1 MEVEVISHTPE
12 PEALVARA
20 AALCYSKEDKKPQK
34 EKVKPFME
42 KLLKMGHMSPFEHIS
57 FTFRISGVSRVLS
70 HQLVRHRIASYSQ
83 QSQRYVFFDKASYVI
98 PKSIKDKG
106 MDKEFSKKI
115 EEMVDFYRFL
125 VKQGIPKEDAR
136 YILPSSFTT
145 SLIMTMNARELI
157 HFFRLRCC
165 NRAQWEIRDMA
176 ERMLFLVK
184 NIAPNIFFNSGPP
197 CVIGPCPEGELS
209 CGKPRKSEI

>member
-1 MEVEVISHTPE
+1 MEVEIIASTKE

-20 AALCYSKEDKKPQK
+20 AKLCYAKEDKKPKK
-34 EKVKPFME
+34 EEIKPFIE
-42 KLLKMGHMSPFEHIS
+42 KLLKIGHTSPFEHIS

-70 HQLVRHRIASYSQ
+70 HQLVRHRLASYSQ

-98 PKSIKDKG
+98 PNSIKEKG
-106 MDKEFSKKI
+106 LDKEFSEKI
-115 EEMVDFYRFL
+115 EEMVGFYKKL
-125 VKQGIPKEDAR
+125 VDKGIPKEDAR

-145 SLIMTMNARELI
+145 RLIMTMNARELM

-176 ERMLFLVK
+176 DKMLSLVK

-197 CVIGPCPEGELS
+197 CVTGPCPEGELS
-209 CGKPRKSEI
+209 CGKPRKF